1 VRSPFSWH
9 EGSNVEVRTP
19 VTGEARLGPQKVNA
33 AQPRS
38 TIPGGR
44 IDHPTQEIEMKS
56 GPRIA
61 TAVAIGYALGRSRRM
76 KLAIMVGGML
86 AGQRVGNPK
95 ELLAKA
101 STAVS
106 SSPELSE
113 LGNTLRS
120 RLTDAARTAAVA
132 AASNKIDDIGDSLSE
147 RAAKIRSPESDSPPE
162 DGADDEEPERSQADP
177 EDDREQG
184 RNPPDDSVKPSRTRT
199 RPRKPDTSRAGQGGR
214 GSSAKQRKADSS
226 ASGSTTSRTR
236 ARVASSDSGEDDA

>member
-1 VRSPFSWH
+1 
-9 EGSNVEVRTP
+9 
-19 VTGEARLGPQKVNA
+19 
-33 AQPRS
+33 
-38 TIPGGR
+38 
-44 IDHPTQEIEMKS
+44 MKS

-76 KLAIMVGGML
+76 KLAIMVGGAL

-113 LGNTLRS
+113 LGSTLRA

-132 AASNKIDDIGDSLSE
+132 AASNKIDSIGDSLSE

-162 DGADDEEPERSQADP
+162 DGTDDEEPERSQDQP
-177 EDDREQG
+177 EDDREEG
-184 RNPPDDSVKPSRTRT
+184 RNPPDDSEKPSRTRT

-226 ASGSTTSRTR
+226 ANGSTTSRRAR
-236 ARVASSDSGEDDA
+236 ARVTSSDSGEDDA